1 MTNNDLM
8 KVLLQINKAK
18 KSKDAA
24 FILAGITILTIGI
37 GIHLYL
43 KKKTILEDYTQLSK
57 KYQSLI
63 KSQESSVAKKVEKNA
78 ENSVVITE
86 SPVSKKVEEKKST
99 KAV

>member
-57 KYQSLI
+57 KYQSLFNRRQRHFNR
-63 KSQESSVAKKVEKNA
+63 QE
-78 ENSVVITE
+78 I
-86 SPVSKKVEEKKST
+86 
-99 KAV
+99 